1 MRNKHKSNIKKG
13 TYEDDNSETSSGEEQ
28 VDPRLDLRVLDV
40 ETGGDD
46 TGLVEA
52 AVELDDDFV
61 GAMIVNDFEFT
72 DVTWRKET
80 KKKSGQRDALDEWSV
95 QKKKKIIEGCSLFC
109 ELVSIERIEHTLYG
123 WTETMGTSIFR
134 SLKTKDAYNEKRG
147 NRSYTP
153 MKRKS
158 EENKEKKRYS
168 PWRCMTL
175 KNLTTTLEE
184 GRMSTWRLPRRSAL
198 TMLFKQSFW

>member
-72 DVTWRKET
+72 DVT
-80 KKKSGQRDALDEWSV
+80 
-95 QKKKKIIEGCSLFC
+95 
-109 ELVSIERIEHTLYG
+109 
-123 WTETMGTSIFR
+123 
-134 SLKTKDAYNEKRG
+134 
-147 NRSYTP
+147 
-153 MKRKS
+153 
-158 EENKEKKRYS
+158 
-168 PWRCMTL
+168 
-175 KNLTTTLEE
+175 
-184 GRMSTWRLPRRSAL
+184 
-198 TMLFKQSFW
+198 